1 MKPHKE
7 TYKGCEIEIS
17 DGGNITINGK
27 QIDYEYDAVRSKWST
42 RYLPYSHY
50 DSLTDLAQAV
60 VRDSEEFV
68 IPSE

>member
-17 DGGNITINGK
+17 DGGHLNINGK

-42 RYLPYSHY
+42 RQL
-50 DSLTDLAQAV
+50 
-60 VRDSEEFV
+60 E
-68 IPSE
+68 

>member
-7 TYKGCEIEIS
+7 TYKGCAIDIS
-17 DGGNITINGK
+17 GDGNITINGK
-27 QIDYEYDAVRSKWST
+27 QIDYEYDSVRSKWST

-68 IPSE
+68 VPSE